1 MDRSSGGPVLVVD
14 LGGTKISVALMDSV
28 YTVLARERYPTE
40 ASGGPEAV
48 IGRLFDA
55 MDHVLE
61 QDSIAAGSLS
71 GICIAA
77 AGFIDMASGVIT
89 GSPNLPGWSDIR
101 LRDRVQARYGAT
113 TYLIND
119 ARAAALGEHRLGAGA
134 GVANMVLLTLGT
146 GIGGG
151 IIMGNKLYFGTLG
164 TAGEIGHMSIDRNG
178 PECPCGNHGCLE
190 VLASGTA
197 IAREA
202 RQRLVAGE
210 KSGLMDMVHGNLELI
225 TAENVAVAAR
235 AGDRLSSDVI
245 GWAGANLG
253 VGLVNL
259 VNIFNP
265 EMIVLGGSVANMGEL
280 IIGPAGSVVEKR
292 AIAIAARRV
301 RIVTA
306 RLGNDAGIFGAAI
319 FAFEGGVWR

>member
-28 YTVLARERYPTE
+28 YTVLAREKYPTE
-40 ASGGPEAV
+40 AGGGPVAV
-48 IGRLFDA
+48 IGRLFHA
-55 MDHVLE
+55 MDHILE
-61 QDSIAAGSLS
+61 QGCVSAGSLS

-89 GSPNLPGWSDIR
+89 GSPNLPGWSDIP
-101 LRDRVQARYGAT
+101 LRDRVQARYGAR

-119 ARAAALGEHRLGAGA
+119 ARAAALGEHRLGAGT
-134 GVANMVLLTLGT
+134 GTANMVLLTLGT